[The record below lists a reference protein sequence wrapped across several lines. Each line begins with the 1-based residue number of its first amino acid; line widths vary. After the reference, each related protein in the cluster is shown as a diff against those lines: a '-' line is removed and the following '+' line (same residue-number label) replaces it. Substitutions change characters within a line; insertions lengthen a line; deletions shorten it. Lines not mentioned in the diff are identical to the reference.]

1 MIHLR
6 ESSAVFF
13 SAFAAVQL
21 KKCMYSSLWLYPV
34 LLLTGLVAGLI
45 DSIAGGGGLITLPVA
60 LAVGM
65 PPKIALGTNKFQSS
79 FGSFTATY
87 YYLKHGI
94 VSLRGS
100 WLGILFT
107 FLGAAAGAWGVQ
119 QVNSAV
125 LNRVI
130 PFLLLIIVI
139 YTLVT
144 PKFGDLEKRPRV
156 TPSIFF
162 VIAGLVLGFYDG
174 FFGPGVGSFWAMAF
188 VFFRGM
194 DLTKATGATKLMNFT
209 SNIVSCIIFLAG
221 GYVWF
226 GAGIS
231 MAAGEIIGARIGS
244 HMVIR
249 KGTSLIRPI
258 YITIVIVTTLKLL
271 YNAYSR

>member
-1 MIHLR
+1 M
-6 ESSAVFF
+6 FG
-13 SAFAAVQL
+13 
-21 KKCMYSSLWLYPV
+21 SLWLFPV
-34 LLLTGLVAGLI
+34 LFLTGLVAGAI

-87 YYLKHGI
+87 YYVKHGI
-94 VSLRGS
+94 VSLRGA
-100 WLGILFT
+100 WLGIFFT
-107 FLGAAAGAWGVQ
+107 LVGAVAGAWGVQ
-119 QVNSAV
+119 QVNSDI
-125 LNRVI
+125 LNHVI
-130 PFLLLIIVI
+130 PFLLLVIVL
-139 YTLVT
+139 YTLLS
-144 PKFGDLEKRPRV
+144 PKFGDVDKRPRI
-156 TPSIFF
+156 SASFFF

-188 VFFRGM
+188 VFWRGM

-221 GYVWF
+221 GFVWF
-226 GAGIS
+226 GAGLA

-249 KGTSLIRPI
+249 KGTSLIRPV
-258 YITIVIVTTLKLL
+258 YIAIVVITTLKLL
-271 YNAYSR
+271 YSAYRR

>member
-1 MIHLR
+1 MLGSFWI
-6 ESSAVFF
+6 
-13 SAFAAVQL
+13 
-21 KKCMYSSLWLYPV
+21 YPF
-34 LLLTGLVAGLI
+34 LLCTGVVAGLI

-87 YYLKHGI
+87 YYVKHGI
-94 VSLRGS
+94 VSFRGAR
-100 WLGILFT
+100 LGIIFT
-107 FLGAAAGAWGVQ
+107 LIGAAAGAWGVQ
-119 QVNSAV
+119 QIDSGI
-125 LNRVI
+125 LNHVI
-130 PFLLLIIVI
+130 PFLLLAILI
-139 YTLVT
+139 YTLLT
-144 PKFGDLEKRPRV
+144 PKFGDVDKRPRI
-156 TPSIFF
+156 SAFLFF

-188 VFFRGM
+188 VFWRGM

-221 GYVWF
+221 GFVWF
-226 GAGIS
+226 GAGLA

-258 YITIVIVTTLKLL
+258 YVTIVVVTTLRLL

>member
-1 MIHLR
+1 M
-6 ESSAVFF
+6 FG
-13 SAFAAVQL
+13 
-21 KKCMYSSLWLYPV
+21 SLWLYPV
-34 LLLTGLVAGLI
+34 LFLAGLVAGVV

-87 YYLKHGI
+87 YYVKNGI
-94 VSLRGS
+94 VGIRQAR
-100 WLGILFT
+100 LGILFT
-107 FLGAAAGAWGVQ
+107 LLGAAAGAWGVQ
-119 QVNSAV
+119 QVNSDI
-125 LNRVI
+125 LSRVI
-130 PFLLLIIVI
+130 PFLLLAIVI
-139 YTLVT
+139 YTLLS
-144 PKFGDLEKRPRV
+144 PKFGDVDKRPRI
-156 TPSIFF
+156 SASLFF
-162 VIAGLVLGFYDG
+162 VVAGLFLGFYDG
-174 FFGPGVGSFWAMAF
+174 FFGPGVGSFWAIAF
-188 VFFRGM
+188 VFWRGM

-226 GAGIS
+226 GAGLT

-258 YITIVIVTTLKLL
+258 YITIVVVTTLKLL
-271 YNAYSR
+271 YNAYSH

>member
-1 MIHLR
+1 MLGT
-6 ESSAVFF
+6 F
-13 SAFAAVQL
+13 
-21 KKCMYSSLWLYPV
+21 WLYP
-34 LLLTGLVAGLI
+34 LLLCTGVVAGLI

-87 YYLKHGI
+87 YYVKHG
-94 VSLRGS
+94 VVKLRGA
-100 WLGILFT
+100 WLGIFFT
-107 FLGAAAGAWGVQ
+107 LLGAAAGAWGVQ
-119 QVNSAV
+119 QVNSAI
-125 LNRVI
+125 LEHVI
-130 PFLLLIIVI
+130 PFLLLVIVI

-144 PKFGDLEKRPRV
+144 PKFGDTDKRPRV
-156 TPSIFF
+156 SASLFF
-162 VIAGLVLGFYDG
+162 IIAGLVLGFYDG

-188 VFFRGM
+188 VYLRGM

-226 GAGIS
+226 GAGLA

-249 KGTSLIRPI
+249 KGTALIRPI
-258 YITIVIVTTLKLL
+258 YVTIVVVTTLKLL